1 MNLAVTTSN
10 IERVSFGGPLSL
22 VTAVLIGLLLL
33 AVFGWSLWRE
43 RRILGRNRT
52 ILFWL
57 LRAATLATVIWL
69 LLSPSQVKV
78 ETSTTRRAVA
88 FVADVSGSMQTVDGA
103 GTSDE
108 VRWAV
113 SLGDEAKYPVA
124 RTADCAIAAAGV
136 ATRHVQRAEAA
147 IRQHAPESD
156 VVAETTAASLALQR
170 VREHLESIDGQA
182 TASQRTRGLARR
194 LIETSDGSEFQT
206 FQRLASDLERGRRPD
221 EKGWRESL
229 PDLELRLASL
239 SRSLHELARYAV
251 GDESKR
257 VAQQDAELLT
267 GVRKQSRLAQVA
279 SLVGKL
285 DQTALTTVREQA
297 DVRLST
303 FESSVGQVSGDAEVE
318 ASLRAFVRRDGEESA
333 APIVGT
339 DLAAVFEQLNR
350 DRQEQPLAAVFLL
363 TDAAHNSGESDPR
376 QVAAMLS
383 DTPVY
388 VIPVGNTQH
397 VRDID
402 LQSVYAPTVAM
413 RNDDVVIE
421 ARVQAYDCEGEICVV
436 QLLQDGQVI
445 DFREV
450 VLDSGFARRSV
461 RFERHLPVVGNQK
474 FQIAVVPVE
483 GESTEENNYGEVD
496 VNVTRA
502 DVKVLLADELPRWEY
517 RYLSQLFRRDPKI
530 ECDELLFQPRMIAT
544 GRREESQTFPVTVD
558 DWDQY
563 DVVLLGDLPP
573 EHLPVDVQESL
584 IEYVKQRGGTL
595 VMIAGHE
602 AMPQQYVEH
611 PLRDILP
618 VQTIDQADSTTNGY
632 SFRVTKEGRD
642 HLALMIGETEEATR
656 TAWDFVNRFSPLHE
670 VSPWRKPLPTAHSLI
685 AAVPRDSLDEEE
697 SAKSSSF
704 LCWQPVGKGKVVYL
718 SGPDTYR
725 LRFLRGD
732 SLHYRFWGQLL
743 RWTIATDLS
752 AGTKFV
758 RVRTD
763 RSRYESRD
771 EINISVRLTD
781 SEGQPVE
788 TEGLEVRLSSGKDER
803 TVPLSRSEDQ
813 PGEYVAEVRSLPP
826 GVYRVEPVGSVID
839 ELQKEETFD
848 EASASFTV
856 QADLPTELVDTRC
869 DRALAQ
875 QIADVTGGQVLPPTA
890 VAEII
895 ELTNLEPIVAE
906 RIDERPLWLEWKYLW
921 IVFGCLQTEWVIRK
935 WKGLS

>member
-1 MNLAVTTSN
+1 MNLAVTTTN
-10 IERVSFGGPLSL
+10 IEHVSLDGPVSLS
-22 VTAVLIGLLLL
+22 TAVVTGLLLL
-33 AVFGWSLWRE
+33 IVFAWSLWRE
-43 RRILGRNRT
+43 RRILGRKRT
-52 ILFWL
+52 IFFWL
-57 LRAATLATVIWL
+57 LRTVTLGTVIWL
-69 LLSPSQVKV
+69 LLSPSQVRV

-88 FVADVSGSMQTVDGA
+88 IVTDVSGSMQTIDGA

-108 VRWAV
+108 ARWVV
-113 SLGDEAKYPVA
+113 SLAGDAKYPVA
-124 RTADCAIAAAGV
+124 RSADRAIASAGV
-136 ATRHVQRAEAA
+136 ATRHVRRAEAA

-170 VREHLESIDGQA
+170 VRLHLESIEGQ
-182 TASQRTRGLARR
+182 TSASVRTRGLARR

-206 FQRLASDLERGRRPD
+206 FQRLAADLQKGRRPD

-229 PDLELRLASL
+229 PDLELRLAGL

-251 GDESKR
+251 EDESKR
-257 VAQQDAELLT
+257 VAQQDSELLT
-267 GVRKQSRLAQVA
+267 GIRRQSRLAQVV

-285 DQTALTTVREQA
+285 DQTALSAVREQA

-303 FESSVGQVSGDAEVE
+303 FVNSVEPVAGDSAAEE
-318 ASLRAFVRRDGEESA
+318 TLRSFVRREDDEAQA
-333 APIVGT
+333 AVVGT
-339 DLAAVFEQLNR
+339 NLAAVFEQLNR

-363 TDAAHNSGESDPR
+363 TDVAHNSGESDPR
-376 QVAAMLS
+376 QVAATLN

-388 VIPVGNTQH
+388 VIPVGNTRH

-402 LQSVYAPTVAM
+402 LQSVFAPSVAM

-461 RFERHLPVVGNQK
+461 RFEQHLPAVGNQK
-474 FQIAVVPVE
+474 FQIAVVPLE

-544 GRREESQTFPVTVD
+544 GRREETQTFPITVA

-563 DVVLLGDLPP
+563 DVILLGDLPP
-573 EHLPVDVQESL
+573 EHLPADVQESL
-584 IEYVKQRGGTL
+584 IDFVKQRGGTL
-595 VMIAGHE
+595 IMIAGHE
-602 AMPQQYVEH
+602 AMPQQYVDH
-611 PLRDILP
+611 PLREILP
-618 VQTIDQADSTTNGY
+618 VQTIDQAEWTTNGY
-632 SFRVTKEGRD
+632 SFRVTNEGRD

-697 SAKSSSF
+697 AAKSSSF
-704 LCWQPVGKGKVVYL
+704 LCWQPVGKGKVIYL

-732 SLHYRFWGQLL
+732 RLHYRFWGQLL

-752 AGTKFV
+752 SGTKFV

-763 RSRYESRD
+763 RSRYDSRD
-771 EINISVRLTD
+771 AVNISVRLTN
-781 SEGQPVE
+781 SEGQPVDA
-788 TEGLEVRLSSGKDER
+788 EGLEVRLTSGEDER
-803 TVPLSRSEDQ
+803 MVLLSRSEDQ
-813 PGEYVAEVRSLPP
+813 PGEYVAEVRSLSP
-826 GVYRVEPVGSVID
+826 GVYRVEPVGGVIA
-839 ELQKEETFD
+839 ELQKDESFD

-869 DRALAQ
+869 DRTLAQ

-890 VAEII
+890 VSEII

-906 RIDERPLWLEWKYLW
+906 RVESRPLWLEWKYLW

>member
-1 MNLAVTTSN
+1 MNLAVTTTN
-10 IERVSFGGPLSL
+10 IEHVSFGGPLSL
-22 VTAVLIGLLLL
+22 ATAVLIGLLLL

-43 RRILGRNRT
+43 RRILGRKGT

-57 LRAATLATVIWL
+57 LRTAALATVIWL

-88 FVADVSGSMQTVDGA
+88 FVADVSGSMQTIDGA

-124 RTADCAIAAAGV
+124 RTADRAIAAAGV
-136 ATRHVQRAEAA
+136 ATRHVQRAETA

-170 VREHLESIDGQA
+170 VREHLESIDGLA
-182 TASQRTRGLARR
+182 TATSRTRGLARR

-206 FQRLASDLERGRRPD
+206 FQRLASDLKRGRRPD

-251 GDESKR
+251 EDEASR
-257 VAQQDAELLT
+257 VALHDAELLT

-285 DQTALTTVREQA
+285 DQTTLAAVREQA

-303 FESSVGQVSGDAEVE
+303 FESSVGQVSGDAEIE
-318 ASLRAFVRRDGEESA
+318 SSLRAFVRRDGEENA
-333 APIVGT
+333 GPIVGT

-376 QVAAMLS
+376 QVAATLNDS
-383 DTPVY
+383 PVY

-402 LQSVYAPTVAM
+402 LQSVYAPSVAM

-421 ARVQAYDCEGEICVV
+421 ARVQAYDCEGEVCVV
-436 QLLQDGQVI
+436 QLLQEGQVI

-461 RFERHLPVVGNQK
+461 RFEQHLPTVGSQK

-544 GRREESQTFPVTVD
+544 GRREESQTFPITVD

-584 IEYVKQRGGTL
+584 IEYIKQRGGTL

-602 AMPQQYVEH
+602 AMPQQYADH

-618 VQTIDQADSTTNGY
+618 VQTIDQTDSTTNGY
-632 SFRVTKEGRD
+632 SFRVTNEGRD

-685 AAVPRDSLDEEE
+685 AAVPRDSLDDEE

-763 RSRYESRD
+763 RSRYEMRD

-788 TEGLEVRLSSGKDER
+788 TEGLEVRLSSSEDER
-803 TVPLSRSEDQ
+803 TVPLSRSENQ

-848 EASASFTV
+848 EASTSFTV

-890 VAEII
+890 VSEII

-906 RIDERPLWLEWKYLW
+906 RVDERPLWLEWKYLW

>member
-1 MNLAVTTSN
+1 
-10 IERVSFGGPLSL
+10 
-22 VTAVLIGLLLL
+22 
-33 AVFGWSLWRE
+33 
-43 RRILGRNRT
+43 
-52 ILFWL
+52 
-57 LRAATLATVIWL
+57 
-69 LLSPSQVKV
+69 
-78 ETSTTRRAVA
+78 
-88 FVADVSGSMQTVDGA
+88 
-103 GTSDE
+103 
-108 VRWAV
+108 
-113 SLGDEAKYPVA
+113 
-124 RTADCAIAAAGV
+124 
-136 ATRHVQRAEAA
+136 
-147 IRQHAPESD
+147 
-156 VVAETTAASLALQR
+156 
-170 VREHLESIDGQA
+170 
-182 TASQRTRGLARR
+182 
-194 LIETSDGSEFQT
+194 
-206 FQRLASDLERGRRPD
+206 
-221 EKGWRESL
+221 
-229 PDLELRLASL
+229 
-239 SRSLHELARYAV
+239 
-251 GDESKR
+251 
-257 VAQQDAELLT
+257 
-267 GVRKQSRLAQVA
+267 
-279 SLVGKL
+279 
-285 DQTALTTVREQA
+285 
-297 DVRLST
+297 
-303 FESSVGQVSGDAEVE
+303 
-318 ASLRAFVRRDGEESA
+318 
-333 APIVGT
+333 
-339 DLAAVFEQLNR
+339 
-350 DRQEQPLAAVFLL
+350 
-363 TDAAHNSGESDPR
+363 
-376 QVAAMLS
+376 
-383 DTPVY
+383 
-388 VIPVGNTQH
+388 
-397 VRDID
+397 
-402 LQSVYAPTVAM
+402 
-413 RNDDVVIE
+413 
-421 ARVQAYDCEGEICVV
+421 
-436 QLLQDGQVI
+436 
-445 DFREV
+445 
-450 VLDSGFARRSV
+450 
-461 RFERHLPVVGNQK
+461 
-474 FQIAVVPVE
+474 
-483 GESTEENNYGEVD
+483 
-496 VNVTRA
+496 
-502 DVKVLLADELPRWEY
+502 
-517 RYLSQLFRRDPKI
+517 
-530 ECDELLFQPRMIAT
+530 
-544 GRREESQTFPVTVD
+544 
-558 DWDQY
+558 
-563 DVVLLGDLPP
+563 
-573 EHLPVDVQESL
+573 
-584 IEYVKQRGGTL
+584 
-595 VMIAGHE
+595 
-602 AMPQQYVEH
+602 
-611 PLRDILP
+611 
-618 VQTIDQADSTTNGY
+618 
-632 SFRVTKEGRD
+632 VTKEGRD